1 MKSIEISQKK
11 SESFPLTDF
20 VPYIGHRDNKKSTA
34 EPYHFFYI
42 FLLNFQNI
50 TSVEQKNY
58 KKFIFRFFFELTVLF
73 QNWHFYTFSKMANT
87 YAKH

>member
-1 MKSIEISQKK
+1 LKSHK
-11 SESFPLTDF
+11 TTVF
-20 VPYIGHRDNKKSTA
+20 VPYRGHRDNKKSTA

-58 KKFIFRFFFELTVLF
+58 KKLF
-73 QNWHFYTFSKMANT
+73 LQLPVAIYYTFSKMANT